1 MTKTEKIIL
10 RKLRDSLY
18 GDILKARATYEAN
31 ATETNKRKL
40 INANGK
46 YTGVCM
52 AMVELGVDEIEE
64 E

>member
-1 MTKTEKIIL
+1 MTKTEMIIL
-10 RKLRDSLY
+10 RKLCDSLY
-18 GDILKARATYEAN
+18 SDLLKARTAYEAN

-46 YTGVCM
+46 YIGVCM

>member
-18 GDILKARATYEAN
+18 SDMLKAIGAYEAN
-31 ATETNKRKL
+31 ATETNKRRL

-52 AMVELGVDEIEE
+52 AMVELGVDEIVEE
-64 E
+64 